1 MVPSNRSYMMKSYHS
16 GGMATVYFRD
26 DAEPIESERVFVAEN
41 EWVAVT
47 GEEQDPIMY
56 PADRVAR
63 VDGTGDRYYD
73 AAVLT
78 EEIGS
83 RNVDDDG
90 HVLQEPGLVRRMVTG
105 VEIY

>member
-1 MVPSNRSYMMKSYHS
+1 
-16 GGMATVYFRD
+16 MATVYFRD
-26 DAEPIESERVFVAEN
+26 DTEPVESERVFIAEN
-41 EWVAVT
+41 GWVAVT
-47 GEEQDPIMY
+47 GEEQDPVMY

-63 VDGTGDRYYD
+63 VEGTDDLYYD
-73 AAVLT
+73 TAVLT

-90 HVLQEPGLVRRMVTG
+90 HVLQEPELVRRMVTE